1 MIQVAGGVYLERCL
15 EPTWNEM
22 YGSAGRAAAAL
33 GSVSE
38 KVLLHTRLHKSL
50 ERQFEAVA
58 GSYGFEYRNEPSDQ
72 IIGFAY
78 THCLSTPFITP
89 RDIHQEPALQVSGDI
104 VLRFGMMES
113 NVIVHGER
121 VVYDPQA
128 AESPEHFNANG
139 STAKHLA
146 VVVNGY
152 ELKCLTGLDDP
163 KAGAEQLLA
172 TGAEIVVVKMASRG
186 CLVLQAGQESMV
198 PAYQTE
204 FVWSIGSGDVFA
216 AAFTYFWAE
225 KGMSPAE
232 AADLASRSAARYC
245 NTMSMP
251 LLSAERLR
259 EEPLSPLPPLVGR
272 RKVYLAGPF
281 FNLTQRWLVE
291 EARSQLLAQGLEVFS
306 PLHEIG
312 PGPAEVVAKADLQ
325 GLDDCDRILA
335 LVDGGDVGTIFEVGY
350 AIANNIQVV
359 AFSQNMPEEDLKML
373 SGTDCLIVK
382 DFVTAIYKTSWL
394 PGGPT

>member
-1 MIQVAGGVYLERCL
+1 MIHVVGGVYLERCL

-38 KVLLHTRLHKSL
+38 KVLLHTRMHKDL
-50 ERQFEAVA
+50 ERQFDAVA
-58 GSYGFEYRNEPSDQ
+58 GSFGFDWQAEPSDQ

-78 THCLSTPFITP
+78 THCLSTPYITP
-89 RDIHQEPALQVSGDI
+89 RQIQKELPLEVEGEI
-104 VLRFGMMES
+104 ILRFGMMES
-113 NVIVHGER
+113 TAIIHGDR

-128 AESPEHFNANG
+128 AEGPETFHSNG

-152 ELKCLTGLDDP
+152 ELECLTGLKDSQLG
-163 KAGAEQLLA
+163 ANMLLAEGAEL
-172 TGAEIVVVKMASRG
+172 VVVKMASRG
-186 CLVLQAGQESMV
+186 CLVVQSGQTRVV
-198 PAYQTE
+198 PAYRTG

-216 AAFTYFWAE
+216 AAFAHFWAE
-225 KGMSPAE
+225 KGMDPAV
-232 AADLASRSAARYC
+232 AADLASQSTARYC

-251 LLSAERLR
+251 LWTAKRLL
-259 EEPLSPLPPLVGR
+259 EEPLDPLPHPTGR

-312 PGPAEVVAKADLQ
+312 PGPAEIVAEADLR
-325 GLDDCDRILA
+325 GLHECDRLLA

-350 AIANNIQVV
+350 AKANEIPVV

-373 SGTDCLIVK
+373 AGTDCIIVK
-382 DFVTAIYKTSWL
+382 DFVTAIYETSWL